1 MLRKE
6 PPRAMGRAH
15 DCPEAE
21 EEPEEERAAAPP
33 KRLPV
38 SGGKHHLVG

>member
-1 MLRKE
+1 
-6 PPRAMGRAH
+6 MGRAH
-15 DCPEAE
+15 DCPEAEEEPE